1 MWEGRREGQGRTDEG
16 RREGQVGGGK
26 SDKDGQMRDGER
38 DMQMRD
44 RRTGE
49 REIIRHTDD

>member
-1 MWEGRREGQGRTDEG
+1 MDIGTGEGRREGCGRDGE
-16 RREGQVGGGK
+16 RDR
-26 SDKDGQMRDGER
+26 DGQMRDGER

-44 RRTGE
+44 RRTSE

>member
-26 SDKDGQMRDGER
+26 RDKDGQMRDGER